1 MGSPSSSFLRYH
13 RRNGSP
19 KRWHDLCTYGIVRV
33 VSLREEQVALTRR
46 RIVHAVAELLVEGD
60 SSALSMP
67 AVARRAGVSL
77 RTVYRHFGDTGA
89 LVRAVA
95 EVDDPAT
102 RLPLPAPDG
111 SDLCAYLRVAW
122 SDEIQLPHL
131 RAQLRTVAGQQVRA
145 ERRRSQRPYIDLVLD
160 AWSVD
165 LDPDSVRRLVDLI
178 QLMTGS
184 AALVEL
190 TEVLGESTAE
200 AAATAT
206 WAVEALMFHARR
218 TGTIPGAGDEYAL
231 DPGID
236 QGGGP

>member
-1 MGSPSSSFLRYH
+1 M
-13 RRNGSP
+13 
-19 KRWHDLCTYGIVRV
+19 
-33 VSLREEQVALTRR
+33 SLRDEQVALTRR

-67 AVARRAGVSL
+67 VVAERAGVSL
-77 RTVYRHFGDTGA
+77 RTVYRHFDDTAA
-89 LVRAVA
+89 LVRSVA

-122 SDEIQLPHL
+122 SEEIQLPHL

-145 ERRRSQRPYIDLVLD
+145 QRRKSQRPYLDLVLD
-160 AWSVD
+160 AWSVGLDAESKKRLID
-165 LDPDSVRRLVDLI
+165 LV

-190 TEVLGESTAE
+190 TEVLGESTEE

-206 WAVEALMFHARR
+206 WAVEALMLHARR
-218 TGTIPGAGDEYAL
+218 TGSIPGADDEYPL
-231 DPGID
+231 DPGTEY
-236 QGGGP
+236 GGEP

>member
-1 MGSPSSSFLRYH
+1 MIH
-13 RRNGSP
+13 
-19 KRWHDLCTYGIVRV
+19 VM
-33 VSLREEQVALTRR
+33 SLRAEQVALTRR
-46 RIVHAVAELLVEGD
+46 RIVNAVAELLVEGD
-60 SSALSMP
+60 PSALSMP
-67 AVARRAGVSL
+67 VVAKRAGVSL
-77 RTVYRHFGDTGA
+77 RTVYRHFEDTAA
-89 LVRAVA
+89 LVQSVA

-111 SDLCAYLRVAW
+111 SDLCAYLRMAW

-145 ERRRSQRPYIDLVLD
+145 QRRRSQRPYLGLVLD
-160 AWSVD
+160 SWSVE
-165 LDPDSVRRLVDLI
+165 LDADSKRRLVDLI

-206 WAVEALMFHARR
+206 WAVEALMLHARR
-218 TGTIPGAGDEYAL
+218 TGSIPGADDEHPL
-231 DPGID
+231 NPGIE
-236 QGGGP
+236 QGGEP